1 MGHPPGTRLRGLT
14 GIRRNGWGKAD
25 VKGPAGWAG
34 LQKVRQKGVEYLGL
48 GAGKWDGGGSRA
60 VQEGPEVRGQVWP

>member
-1 MGHPPGTRLRGLT
+1 MAGGTDWV
-14 GIRRNGWGKAD
+14 RRSGWGKVY
-25 VKGPAGWAG
+25 VKGPARWAG
-34 LQKVRQKGVEYLGL
+34 LQKVRQEEDECLEQGQ